1 MVESGPVRVRQQLV
15 EADLVAALPLVQ
27 QVLADDDV
35 VSGDG
40 DEVSGN
46 ESEGNSFVSSSG
58 DSESGKEEAGVLEE
72 LQGRGSSQ
80 AFVAAGSLADHLFDE
95 MPQSVQGPGECFLG
109 GATSVGTSSRSPH
122 GAALELVGGEPKGKA
137 KFAEVGTE
145 SVVSGGRN
153 SALDK
158 GCPSVPGV
166 LLGAGGNGRFQ
177 ERDKGAALMAPW
189 VNLFGDNRNLGAGI
203 KLDEWEVDGDLVM
216 LEDNDVDVVEEAWGY
231 CLVGLFA
238 GKCPGWTAVRKLREG
253 WKVNCSHWRH
263 RSGWFVFKFQSEE
276 DRRKVLE
283 GGPYFAY
290 GCNLILKSMPR
301 CFRFEG
307 EDVSSVPIWIKLP
320 GLPLDC
326 WNARALGKIVSKVGK
341 PISTDKLTLSKERI
355 SFARVLVEVDA
366 SKDIISEVE
375 VRLPTGEV
383 YHQLV
388 IPELIPKFCKRC
400 KSFGH
405 VEGGCG
411 KGLEGRK
418 SKVSDDSKKRTGGG
432 SEVCPGANSEG
443 SGPLNEVPHFQEAS
457 AVGSGDILDGL
468 GAKGI
473 QNWIM
478 TAPKVIQE
486 VYRSTKNEVRGPERD
501 RAKAVICA
509 IAGALSFGLEIEDPE
524 DWGVGGADLLPDNS
538 ELAAAPSAV
547 DPAVGGAGGGENLED
562 VDEDSPDDLECDDG
576 GFPDVGVA
584 DPGATPMKDLPCA
597 GGRNSGEGRPQLLV
611 APVPATSLPMGGLE
625 IDAMGW
631 STVGK
636 KGRRKKR

>member
-1 MVESGPVRVRQQLV
+1 MKPSTRSSLGAACEPGRSSVGDGSSVKARPFVQNQRLLPGSRSGQPRDQGGRFIKGGARVVESGPVRVRQQLV
-15 EADLVAALPLVQ
+15 EADLVAALPLEQ

-122 GAALELVGGEPKGKA
+122 GAALEFVGGEPKGKA

-145 SVVSGGRN
+145 SVVNGGRN

-177 ERDKGAALMAPW
+177 ERDKGAALKAPW

-216 LEDNDVDVVEEAWGY
+216 LEDNDVDVVDEAWGY

-355 SFARVLVEVDA
+355 SFARVLVEVA
-366 SKDIISEVE
+366 PYE
-375 VRLPTGEV
+375 
-383 YHQLV
+383 
-388 IPELIPKFCKRC
+388 
-400 KSFGH
+400 
-405 VEGGCG
+405 
-411 KGLEGRK
+411 K
-418 SKVSDDSKKRTGGG
+418 SKFLG
-432 SEVCPGANSEG
+432 SRG
-443 SGPLNEVPHFQEAS
+443 SMVARLK
-457 AVGSGDILDGL
+457 L
-468 GAKGI
+468 KGI
-473 QNWIM
+473 DGR
-478 TAPKVIQE
+478 AP
-486 VYRSTKNEVRGPERD
+486 P
-501 RAKAVICA
+501 
-509 IAGALSFGLEIEDPE
+509 
-524 DWGVGGADLLPDNS
+524 GVEP
-538 ELAAAPSAV
+538 AA
-547 DPAVGGAGGGENLED
+547 
-562 VDEDSPDDLECDDG
+562 
-576 GFPDVGVA
+576 
-584 DPGATPMKDLPCA
+584 
-597 GGRNSGEGRPQLLV
+597 
-611 APVPATSLPMGGLE
+611 
-625 IDAMGW
+625 
-631 STVGK
+631 
-636 KGRRKKR
+636 